1 MSDTKQPAAP
11 ATGTPHDETRE
22 HRKPVDGP
30 PAKLR
35 VEADTPDELLAAVAK
50 LTGMRYV
57 IAAGSWGEL
66 IHNAAQQAPQ
76 GDLVKPIVAKLS
88 NAAAVARQAGF

>member
-22 HRKPVDGP
+22 HRKPGAE
-30 PAKLR
+30 PAL
-35 VEADTPDELLAAVAK
+35 VAK
-50 LTGMRYV
+50 GNTPEELIADVQRMLGVAHVVTGT
-57 IAAGSWGEL
+57 SWHEL